1 MGAKQ
6 IAAKAARIRFA
17 EAFFRDPSNAGKA
30 YMSVFPD
37 VKKESA
43 WAQGSRWLK
52 DPVVKQRLAE
62 LEENASQIAQE
73 KLNIDAERILQ
84 EEARIAFLDPRQ
96 LYDENG
102 SLLPLNNL
110 PEDVARALD
119 SVKVTE
125 IPQSGG
131 NPKYK
136 YEYKFNSKGSALDR
150 LEGVTGMKREGVP
163 QGNIFNLT
171 QIIVEIDGDER
182 GKLPSEIE

>member
-1 MGAKQ
+1 MGVKQ
-6 IAAKAARIRFA
+6 IAARAARIRFA
-17 EAFFRDPSNAGKA
+17 EAFFKDPSNAGKA

-43 WAQGSRWLK
+43 WAQGSRWVK
-52 DPVVKQRLAE
+52 DPIVKQRLAE
-62 LEENASQIAQE
+62 LEENAKQVAQE
-73 KLNIDAERILQ
+73 KLNIDTERILQ

-102 SLLPLNNL
+102 RLLPPNML

-119 SVKVTE
+119 AVKVTE
-125 IPQSGG
+125 VPQPVGP
-131 NPKYK
+131 PKYK

-150 LEGVTGMKREGVP
+150 LEGITGMKKEGVP
-163 QGNIFNLT
+163 QGNTFNLT
-171 QIIVEIDGDER
+171 QIIVEIDGNER